1 MDWIQRT
8 PKEWGLVEWV
18 KYSCERFKVDN
29 LLIEAKASGMSAAQ
43 ELRNRYGRLDFG
55 VKLGPVKGS
64 KEARA
69 YAAQPT
75 FSQGLIYAPSRD
87 WAEMV
92 IEEMEAFPK
101 HKYDDLADRLRSA

>member
-1 MDWIQRT
+1 
-8 PKEWGLVEWV
+8 
-18 KYSCERFKVDN
+18 
-29 LLIEAKASGMSAAQ
+29 
-43 ELRNRYGRLDFG
+43 
-55 VKLGPVKGS
+55 VKGS

-75 FSQGLIYAPSRD
+75 FSQGLVFAPDRD

-101 HKYDDLADRLRSA
+101 HKYKDLTDSATQAIKFMRDSGLLNTDAEAKAQEVEEQQEWLRKKKSGGVAERYFG